1 MSRKIASMLVGIVAA
16 ALLAA
21 PAAAKTQYSG
31 GQYSKWKIA
40 RAYVRQGPIA
50 GPRFYVPASRSAVPA
65 NRGVGATNAFQ
76 HYDDIF
82 VLDP

>member
-1 MSRKIASMLVGIVAA
+1 MSRKFTSVLIAVAAA

-21 PAAAKTQYSG
+21 PAAARSPHAAGHHPKG
-31 GQYSKWKIA
+31 KIA
-40 RAYVRQGPIA
+40 RTYVQHRPLA
-50 GPRFYVPASRSAVPA
+50 GTHFYLPA
-65 NRGVGATNAFQ
+65 NRRIPAANAFQ

>member
-1 MSRKIASMLVGIVAA
+1 MSRKLASMLIAVAAA

-21 PAAAKTQYSG
+21 PAVAKSPHAAGHHPKA
-31 GQYSKWKIA
+31 KIA
-40 RAYVRQGPIA
+40 RTYVQHRPVA
-50 GPRFYVPASRSAVPA
+50 GAQFHVPA
-65 NRGVGATNAFQ
+65 NLRTPAANAFQ

>member
-1 MSRKIASMLVGIVAA
+1 MSRKFASVLIAVAAA

-21 PAAAKTQYSG
+21 PAAARSPHAAGHHPKT
-31 GQYSKWKIA
+31 KIA
-40 RAYVRQGPIA
+40 RTYVQHRPVA
-50 GPRFYVPASRSAVPA
+50 GTQFHLPA
-65 NRGVGATNAFQ
+65 NLRIPAANAFQ